1 MALTV
6 LIVLLIAVLFQ
17 FPEFIANLLLA
28 FSLFLE
34 YHNWLLDGLVLWLL
48 GFGLVIL
55 LFLYCIIL
63 GKIIDSE
70 RITNL
75 FLVFPFVFSFVF
87 ILLGIPSIFVDF
99 YLTTSFPLNNANKE
113 LVAYA
118 QTTSVQYVGCAS
130 SPRYDN
136 VLACTV
142 KMQDKSLYKAFCPWK
157 PWLHGCVLG
166 DNMYATK
173 SSRELIK
180 MEVNAMAMAENKG
193 LSETFNNKFER
204 SNINN
209 FSNKVSDNARQQGN
223 QNIYTNEQ
231 KQDLAESAAEIQ
243 RLLKQLEESNPTATE
258 SEKVAYVNDETTP
271 SLKRRVVKALI
282 AGGESA
288 IEEFL
293 DNSYAKVIHSVIKG
307 WMESN

>member
-1 MALTV
+1 VILILLVLVISFLFPEFTANSVGFFFSLLENV
-6 LIVLLIAVLFQ
+6 NWFISILIVLVTPLILMLF
-17 FPEFIANLLLA
+17 FLLSA
-28 FSLFLE
+28 SIENDFFTGSSEPSF
-34 YHNWLLDGLVLWLL
+34 YSYIFALL
-48 GFGLVIL
+48 
-55 LFLYCIIL
+55 
-63 GKIIDSE
+63 
-70 RITNL
+70 
-75 FLVFPFVFSFVF
+75 FVF
-87 ILLGIPSIFVDF
+87 IF
-99 YLTTSFPLNNANKE
+99 YSFFSVFNSVYIATPYPLKNANRE

-118 QTTSVQYVGCAS
+118 QSIGVQGLGCAS
-130 SPRYDN
+130 SPRYGN
-136 VLACTV
+136 VLPCTV

-157 PWLHGCVLG
+157 PWVHGCVLG
-166 DNMYATK
+166 DNMYAIK
-173 SSRELIK
+173 SSRELIN

-293 DNSYAKVIHSVIKG
+293 DNPYVNVVKSVIEG
-307 WMESN
+307 WMAAKE